1 MTVQPK
7 VTTMNDTNFE
17 AQILDYLETSL
28 NLSRDTIDENTLLFT
43 DSYLDSFNM
52 IELVEWIE
60 STFGKK
66 FGVMD
71 VNLTN
76 LDSVKAIKDF
86 VFSK

>member
-1 MTVQPK
+1 
-7 VTTMNDTNFE
+7 MNDTNFE

-86 VFSK
+86 VLSK